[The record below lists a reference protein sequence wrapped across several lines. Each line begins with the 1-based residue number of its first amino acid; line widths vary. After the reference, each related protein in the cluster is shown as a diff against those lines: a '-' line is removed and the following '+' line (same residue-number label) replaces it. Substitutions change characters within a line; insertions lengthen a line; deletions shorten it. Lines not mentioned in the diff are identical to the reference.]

1 MNQRD
6 NNLDYKNWFEYTIDE
21 FEGGRL
27 GYVVVNWG
35 HLYNSANYFARRG

>member
-21 FEGGRL
+21 GGRL

-35 HLYNSANYFARRG
+35 RLYNSANYFARRG